1 MKQRISGNYEQFLP
15 DDKKSRWASVE
26 EIQRSTSFIN
36 GSNKHYNVAGMPVLS
51 DGEKFYVDNTDTHSL
66 IFGSTGSKKTRLF
79 CMPMLNIFCR
89 AGESFIVTDPK
100 GELFERTSGE
110 AKANGFNIITLDYR
124 NLGAGDMWNPL
135 TKPYELYQAGYEDEA
150 VTMLNDFV
158 ASISA
163 PYEGGNGMG
172 NDPFWTSMASSL
184 ALANLLLLMEC
195 GKKEEVHPA
204 SFAKLCSAESLEK
217 LEYIAKYN
225 IDPES
230 IAGMN
235 YNGVFV
241 SADKTQQSIFVSLY
255 AMVNVFNT
263 QKKLTRMLSDSSFDI
278 CDIGRRKTAVYII
291 VPDEKTTYN
300 FLITTFIKQAYQ
312 TLITESQKEKD
323 GKLPIRV
330 NFVLDEFCNIPKI
343 DDMPAMISAAR
354 SRNIRF
360 YLFVQ
365 SLHQL
370 RERYGDSSDT
380 IKGNCENW
388 VFLASKELALLEEIS
403 ALCGRNDNVPLIN
416 TSELQHLRKDI
427 GEALIIQGR
436 NFPIVTELAD
446 IDDYKI
452 FEKLPKVE
460 REVKIPEKLA
470 FFNLSHVR
478 ELLGEKVLFS
488 EENGEKT
495 KIGSYAAYIK
505 SVFNRQMEALD
516 KKLSELEEKARR
528 ISEQEALEALEMQKK
543 VRDELEKEFEDIL
556 KQVND

>member
-15 DDKKSRWASVE
+15 DNKKSRWASIE

-36 GSNKHYNVAGMPVLS
+36 GCDKQYAAAGMPVLS

-79 CMPMLNIFCR
+79 CMPMLDIFCR

-100 GELFERTSGE
+100 GELFECTSGE

-135 TKPYELYQAGYEDEA
+135 TKPYELYKAGNEDEA

-158 ASISA
+158 ASIAA
-163 PYEGGNGMG
+163 PYDGMG
-172 NDPFWTSMASSL
+172 NDPFWTSMSSSL

-204 SFAKLCSAESLEK
+204 SFANLCSAKSLDK
-217 LEYIAKYN
+217 LEDIVRYN

-241 SADKTQQSIFVSLY
+241 SADKTKQSIFVSLF

-312 TLITESQKEKD
+312 TLIAESQKEKD

-403 ALCGRNDNVPLIN
+403 ELCGRNNNVPLIN

-446 IDDYKI
+446 IDDYRV
-452 FEKLPKVE
+452 FEKLPQAE
-460 REVKIPEKLA
+460 REIKIPDKLA
-470 FFNLSHVR
+470 FFNLDSVK
-478 ELLGEKVLFS
+478 EMLGNRVLFS

-495 KIGSYAAYIK
+495 NIGSYAEYIQ
-505 SVFNRQMEALD
+505 SVVDKQTAIID
-516 KKLSELEEKARR
+516 KKLSELEAAARK
-528 ISEQEALEALEMQKK
+528 ISEKEALEALEMQAS
-543 VRDELEKEFEDIL
+543 VRDELEKEFENIL
-556 KQVND
+556 RQVNG